1 MKKIAIFLTAVFVI
15 VLSSVCIYSQEKNK
29 GIILSTGDIPGDYEV
44 IGIAYGRIST
54 ADIKELNSELEKR
67 ADKMGADAVI
77 NVRYLPYIGYLYAY
91 GTAVKFKK

>member
-15 VLSSVCIYSQEKNK
+15 VLPSLCIYSQEKN
-29 GIILSTGDIPGDYEV
+29 IILSTGDIPGNYEV

-54 ADIKELNSELEKR
+54 DEIKELNSELERR

-77 NVRYLPYIGYLYAY
+77 NVRYLPYVGYLYAY